1 MGHRLSTECIAMTDN
16 NEHSKTKLLIVEDDL
31 HIAKLL
37 ERFLVSEGFHV
48 EHCDNGYDAAEQI
61 KKTMPEV
68 VILDMLLPGKDGIEI
83 CREVRPFYQKG
94 ILMLT
99 AQDDDLNETMAL
111 NSGIDDYLT
120 KPVRPHVLL
129 AHINALLRRLN
140 AEPPKTTVQVQDL
153 VISKDNRTV
162 LRGESAVALSDSE
175 FELLWLLALQAGET
189 VKRDDLFLMLRGK
202 PYDGIDR
209 SIDMRVSVL
218 RKALQKNNPE
228 NEYIKT
234 LRHKGYILLK

>member
-1 MGHRLSTECIAMTDN
+1 MSEQSSN
-16 NEHSKTKLLIVEDDL
+16 SKIRLLIVEDDS

-37 ERFLVSEGFHV
+37 ERFLLSEGFYV
-48 EHCDNGYDAAEQI
+48 EHCDNGYDAAEHI
-61 KKTMPEV
+61 KTCLPEIV
-68 VILDMLLPGKDGIEI
+68 LLDMLLPGKDGIEI
-83 CREVRPFYQKG
+83 CREVRPFYNKG
-94 ILMLT
+94 IIMLT

-129 AHINALLRRLN
+129 AHINALLRRLS
-140 AEPPKTTVQVQDL
+140 AAQPKTTVQVQDL
-153 VISKDNRTV
+153 LINKDNRTV
-162 LRGESAVALSDSE
+162 LRGETPIALSDSE
-175 FELLWLLALQAGET
+175 FELLWILAQQAGET

-209 SIDMRVSVL
+209 SIDMRISVL
-218 RKALQKNNPE
+218 RKALQKNNPD

-234 LRHKGYILLK
+234 LRHKGYILIK